1 MQRRK
6 RKLSVASSTLP
17 SSAWTE
23 LSRLP
28 GGGTPVITEGD
39 ESLFCA
45 ADAAVLRIECAL
57 LCFGLV
63 NRPQQIGYRKD
74 KAQATPGPGTYEP
87 KIDIETFKG
96 APTSR

>member
-1 MQRRK
+1 M
-6 RKLSVASSTLP
+6 
-17 SSAWTE
+17 
-23 LSRLP
+23 
-28 GGGTPVITEGD
+28 
-39 ESLFCA
+39 
-45 ADAAVLRIECAL
+45 LRIECAL